1 MFKVGDRVK
10 CVDGFGEEGG
20 CTVMAFEDIG
30 GEKGVMVK
38 RDDGVAGPAW
48 NDSIYKGQ
56 WWYPANFLE
65 IIEPVSLENK

>member
-10 CVDGFGEEGG
+10 CVAGFGEGGG
-20 CTVMAFEDIG
+20 CTVMAFNDIG

-48 NDSIYKGQ
+48 NDSIYKGL
-56 WWYPANFLE
+56 WWYPTSFLE
-65 IIEPVSLENK
+65 IVEPVSLENK